1 MKTLTDNLNEALKIG
16 KNLSKFSTYSC
27 QPKTRRELEDIIEER
42 ISKEGPNCDL
52 NDIDV
57 SLIDDM
63 SYLFCKSSLS
73 TFNGD
78 ISNWNVRNVKEM
90 TAMFRGSKFNGD
102 ISKWDVSGCQS
113 MGGMFASSD
122 FNGDISRWDIS
133 NAKVM
138 TSMFANSKFT
148 QDLSNW
154 VIDKTCKTM
163 FMFVGCKISKDH
175 MPRFK

>member
-1 MKTLTDNLNEALKIG
+1 MMIKIG
-16 KNLSKFSTYSC
+16 NDISSFSTYSC

-102 ISKWDVSGCQS
+102 IS
-113 MGGMFASSD
+113 
-122 FNGDISRWDIS
+122 NWDIS

-163 FMFVGCKISKDH
+163 FMFVGCHISKDH

>member
-1 MKTLTDNLNEALKIG
+1 MKTSTDNLNEALKTG

-102 ISKWDVSGCQS
+102 ISKC
-113 MGGMFASSD
+113 
-122 FNGDISRWDIS
+122 DIS